1 MVSQVD
7 AAFNYNDLN
16 GLNQVKSMAR
26 KDDPEAL
33 RVVAQQFESMFIGM
47 VLKSMRDASDVMA
60 PDMLTSNESRFYRDM
75 YDQQLSLN
83 LAQQGGYGLADVLFD
98 QLSRQLPQRQQDF
111 NNIDIE
117 SLEDSRRPV
126 LSAGQ
131 VDTLPV
137 LPGATE
143 SRSGAAVP
151 DAAEVLEDNLEA
163 SDLSVNLPGKQSAF
177 ESPQEFIESLLP
189 HAQEA
194 AESLGVDPRI
204 LLSQAALETGW
215 GRYMIADG
223 QGNNSHNFF
232 GIKADARWDGATAE
246 TMTHEVFD
254 GRTIQMRDA
263 FRAYDDPS
271 QSFQD
276 YANFL
281 QSNPRYQQALSQAD
295 DAEAFTRS
303 LQAAG
308 YATDPQYADKIL
320 RIADS
325 EVMRLAAADHA
336 VRHPLG

>member
-47 VLKSMRDASDVMA
+47 VLKSMREANDVMA
-60 PDMLTSNESRFYRDM
+60 SDMLNSNESRFYRDM

-98 QLSRQLPQRQQDF
+98 QLSRQLPQRDQDF
-111 NNIDIE
+111 SNINIK

-126 LSAGQ
+126 LPANQ
-131 VDTLPV
+131 AEPLPV

-143 SRSGAAVP
+143 SRSDAAVP
-151 DAAEVLEDNLEA
+151 DAAQVLDEDLEA

-177 ESPQEFIESLLP
+177 DSPEEFIQSLLP

-215 GRYMIADG
+215 GRYMIEDG

-263 FRAYDDPS
+263 FRAYEDPR
-271 QSFQD
+271 QSFAD

-281 QSNPRYQQALSQAD
+281 QSNPRYQQALNQAD

>member
-47 VLKSMRDASDVMA
+47 VLKSMREANDVMA
-60 PDMLTSNESRFYRDM
+60 SDMLNSNESRFYRDM

-98 QLSRQLPQRQQDF
+98 QLSRQLPQRDQDF
-111 NNIDIE
+111 SNIE
-117 SLEDSRRPV
+117 VKNLEDSHRPV
-126 LSAGQ
+126 LPTGQ
-131 VDTLPV
+131 VDPLPAGV
-137 LPGATE
+137 DTQSTGISE
-143 SRSGAAVP
+143 
-151 DAAEVLEDNLEA
+151 AAEVSADDSQR
-163 SDLSVNLPGKQSAF
+163 SDLSITLPGKQSAF
-177 ESPQEFIESLLP
+177 ESPEEFIESLLP
-189 HAQEA
+189 HAEA
-194 AESLGVDPRI
+194 AAKALGVDPRI

-215 GRYMIADG
+215 GRYMIEDG
-223 QGNNSHNFF
+223 EGNNSHNFF
-232 GIKADARWDGATAE
+232 GIKADERWDGATAE

-254 GRTIQMRDA
+254 GRTIQLRDA
-263 FRAYDDPS
+263 FRAYENPS
-271 QSFQD
+271 QSFAD
-276 YANFL
+276 YADFL

>member
-47 VLKSMRDASDVMA
+47 VLKSMRDAGDVMA
-60 PDMLTSNESRFYRDM
+60 PEMLNSNESRFYRDM

-98 QLSRQLPQRQQDF
+98 QLSRQLPQREQDF
-111 NNIDIE
+111 SNINIE

-126 LSAGQ
+126 LPANQ
-131 VDTLPV
+131 VDPLPV

-143 SRSGAAVP
+143 TQDNGPVP
-151 DAAEVLEDNLEA
+151 DAAEVLEDDLQT
-163 SDLSVNLPGKQSAF
+163 SDLSVTLPGKQSAF
-177 ESPQEFIESLLP
+177 NSPEEFIQSLLP
-189 HAQEA
+189 HAQAA

-215 GRYMIADG
+215 GRYMIEDG

-232 GIKADARWDGATAE
+232 GIKADARWDGDTAE

-263 FRAYDDPS
+263 FRAYEDPS
-271 QSFQD
+271 QSFDD

-308 YATDPQYADKIL
+308 YATDPQYAEKIL

-325 EVMRLAAADHA
+325 DVMRLAAAEHA
-336 VRHPLG
+336 ASNPLG